1 MVHELAANLQG
12 VRCEYTSVVEYKM
25 QKEALVRYCRGHIEV
40 LDREALEQTCCDCYA
55 VSKSECRR
63 LPPTTADAFSCL
75 KTVCRTCSRVQIGL
89 RLDLRK
95 LTVGA
100 VASVS

>member
-40 LDREALEQTCCDCYA
+40 LDREALAQTCCECYA
-55 VSKSECRR
+55 VSKSEYRRLLPTSADFCRR
-63 LPPTTADAFSCL
+63 
-75 KTVCRTCSRVQIGL
+75 I
-89 RLDLRK
+89 
-95 LTVGA
+95 
-100 VASVS
+100 